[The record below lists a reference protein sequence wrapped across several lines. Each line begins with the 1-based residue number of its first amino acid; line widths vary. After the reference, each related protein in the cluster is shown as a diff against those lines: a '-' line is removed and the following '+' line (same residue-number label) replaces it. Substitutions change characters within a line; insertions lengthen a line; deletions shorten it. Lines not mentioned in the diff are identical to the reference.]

1 MFLIY
6 NSLFGPKAKQ
16 SKAKQSKAKQSK
28 AKQSKAKQSKAKQMS
43 LINVPICL
51 MGLWLFGGAMEFVKE
66 TLVASELPHGVQCA
80 IGLPLLA
87 IGAHLAAFLMACL
100 MCPEDPV

>member
-1 MFLIY
+1 MVLNVNIII
-6 NSLFGPKAKQ
+6 LTK
-16 SKAKQSKAKQSK
+16 
-28 AKQSKAKQSKAKQMS
+28 SKAKQMTI
-43 LINVPICL
+43 INVFICL
-51 MGLWLFGGAMEFVKE
+51 WCLWLWVGAMEFVKE